1 MTKILSIDSSANP
14 MLSVSRQLSL
24 ELRNGLKAKYPDAQE
39 IYYDVV
45 KEPYPFFTPEVAT
58 AWYTAPADRDTQQQ
72 KIVALSD
79 RLINEI
85 KDADHLIISSPMYN
99 LGIPAQLKTWIDQ
112 IVRVNETFKY
122 NADGSSTGL
131 LNPNK
136 TTLYIVS
143 AFGGTYDGDAAAYN
157 MNSQYVGA
165 IMGWLGLTNQK
176 HIMAQGLNMGEDAR
190 NKGIKEASAQI
201 QAVLK

>member
-14 MLSVSRQLSL
+14 MLSISRQLSL
-24 ELRNGLKAKYPDAQE
+24 ELRNGLKAKYPTAQE

-45 KEPYPFFTPEVAT
+45 KEPYPFFTPEVAM
-58 AWYTAPADRDTQQQ
+58 AWYRVATDRTEEQQ

-79 RLINEI
+79 QLIKEV
-85 KDADHLIISSPMYN
+85 KEADHIIISSPMYN

-143 AFGGTYDGDAAAYN
+143 AFGGTYDGDATAYN
-157 MNSQYVGA
+157 MNSQYIGA

-176 HIMAQGLNMGEDAR
+176 HIMAQGLNMGEETR
-190 NKGIKEASAQI
+190 KTGIHTASEQI
-201 QAVLK
+201 QAILK